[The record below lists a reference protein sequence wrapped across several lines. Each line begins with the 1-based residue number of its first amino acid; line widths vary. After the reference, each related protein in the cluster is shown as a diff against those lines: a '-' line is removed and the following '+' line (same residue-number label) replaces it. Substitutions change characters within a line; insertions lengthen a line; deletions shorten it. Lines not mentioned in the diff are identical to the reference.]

1 MKAIGFD
8 ELEQHKAKIKRLRGS
23 LSRELL
29 RAISF
34 RLAEVFPEAT
44 HIHIVLYPDNVYR
57 VWAVS
62 QGKRWLAVC
71 ADDVAPTWSSINLD
85 NDIDLVVR
93 LAWSPRIN
101 TYIRKDGVEVH
112 SLALQPRGSSKK
124 KVSRGR
130 DAARHVDEAQAPA
143 AQNGGTQQEHGRHF
157 DEAGQA
163 HGQHSAQRS
172 GHEHGARDGAGLH

>member
-1 MKAIGFD
+1 MEAIGFD
-8 ELEQHKAKIKRLRGS
+8 DLEKHKAKIKRLRGS
-23 LSRELL
+23 LFRELL

-71 ADDVAPTWSSINLD
+71 EDNVAPTWSSINLD

-93 LAWSPRIN
+93 LAWNPRMK
-101 TYIRKDGVEVH
+101 TYIRNDGVEVH
-112 SLALQPRGSSKK
+112 SLALQPRGASRKRASS
-124 KVSRGR
+124 
-130 DAARHVDEAQAPA
+130 
-143 AQNGGTQQEHGRHF
+143 
-157 DEAGQA
+157 GQRQ
-163 HGQHSAQRS
+163 G
-172 GHEHGARDGAGLH
+172 